1 MTEMIPALH
10 ANLNSGAAQDDGFR
24 NKPEDREAVN
34 GVTCYRRQDV
44 VSAGGDAY
52 GRIAVQ
58 THFIARGESYCDQIR
73 RYVLPV
79 YQSGDILSI
88 SEKVISMCQNHV
100 VEKRDVKLGLWA
112 KLLSRFAASNEHGVA
127 MDQPYKL
134 QLAIDLC
141 GLPRILLAVFC
152 SAVTKLFGIHGVFYR
167 IAGHEVA
174 GIDGFYPDSAFALY
188 RDIALL
194 NPVMPSKVCKEI
206 ENECGVSCMVVDA
219 NDLNVEILGKSDSL
233 SGISDKELSSMISDN
248 PAGQADERTPFIL
261 LRPRKKCGDE
271 EPDAAVSC

>member
-1 MTEMIPALH
+1 MTEVTQTLQADLS
-10 ANLNSGAAQDDGFR
+10 SGQTQDEGFR
-24 NKPEDREAVN
+24 NKPEDREIVSGVVCYHREDAVSEA
-34 GVTCYRRQDV
+34 GDV
-44 VSAGGDAY
+44 Y
-52 GRIAVQ
+52 GRMAVQ

-73 RYVLPV
+73 CYVVPV

-100 VEKRDVKLGLWA
+100 VEKKDVTLGFWA
-112 KLLSRFAASNEHGVA
+112 KLLSRFASSNNHGVA

-152 SAVTKLFGIHGVFYR
+152 SAVTKLVGIHGMFYR

-194 NPVMPSKVCKEI
+194 NPVTPAKVCREI
-206 ENECGVSCMVVDA
+206 EKECGVRCMIVDA

-233 SGISDKELSSMISDN
+233 SDVSDEELSSIIRDN

-261 LRPRKKCGDE
+261 LRQRKIRKE
-271 EPDAAVSC
+271 AAAKATKSA

>member
-1 MTEMIPALH
+1 MTEMIPAMQ
-10 ANLNSGAAQDDGFR
+10 ANLGSDSMQDEGFR
-24 NKPEDREAVN
+24 NRPEDRQAIN
-34 GVTCYRRQDV
+34 GVTCYRRQTV
-44 VSAGGDAY
+44 VSTGGNEYA
-52 GRIAVQ
+52 RIAVQ

-79 YQSGDILSI
+79 YRNGDILSV

-100 VEKRDVKLGLWA
+100 VEKSDVTLGFWA
-112 KLLSRFAASNEHGVA
+112 KLLSRFASSNEHGVA

-141 GLPRILLAVFC
+141 GLPRILFAVFC
-152 SAVTKLFGIHGVFYR
+152 SAVTKLFGMHGVFYR

-194 NPVMPSKVCKEI
+194 NPVMPSKVCNEI
-206 ENECGVSCMVVDA
+206 ESQCGVSCMVVDA

-233 SGISDKELSSMISDN
+233 SEVSDEELSSIIKDN

-261 LRPRKKCGDE
+261 LRRRSESEDE
-271 EPDAAVSC
+271 VLNAAVS